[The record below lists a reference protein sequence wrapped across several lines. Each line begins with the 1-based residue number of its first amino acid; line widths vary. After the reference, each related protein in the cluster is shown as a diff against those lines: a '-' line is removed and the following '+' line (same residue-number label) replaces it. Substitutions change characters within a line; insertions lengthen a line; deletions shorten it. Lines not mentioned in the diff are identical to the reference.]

1 MVALGSIEVVANTLN
16 HPMGLGH
23 SISVVSLVKCLVEG
37 FHDCLGSLLSKN
49 CMRDLLAIDKRL
61 SLQGIFKF
69 TFLPRAFV
77 NTRRIVKE
85 LLTSNHH
92 KFRDFCI
99 LL

>member
-1 MVALGSIEVVANTLN
+1 MVANTLN

-23 SISVVSLVKCLVEG
+23 SISVVSLVRCLVER
-37 FHDCLGSLLSKN
+37 FHDCLGSLLSRN
-49 CMRDLLAIDKRL
+49 YIRDLLAIDKRL

-69 TFLPRAFV
+69 TFLPRAFLI
-77 NTRRIVKE
+77 TRRIVKE

-92 KFRDFCI
+92 KFCAFCI